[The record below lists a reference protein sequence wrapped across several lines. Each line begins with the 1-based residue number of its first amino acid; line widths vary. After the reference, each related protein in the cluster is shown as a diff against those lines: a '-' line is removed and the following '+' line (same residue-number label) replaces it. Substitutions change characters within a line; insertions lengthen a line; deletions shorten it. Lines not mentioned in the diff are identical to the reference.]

1 MRFMGKSVT
10 FPSSH
15 LSALSAR
22 HADLEA
28 RIAREETRPR
38 PDGALLA
45 QLKKAKL
52 KIKDL
57 MA

>member
-1 MRFMGKSVT
+1 MGKSVT

-38 PDGALLA
+38 PDSALLA

-57 MA
+57 MS